1 MHMNS
6 RNTFRLWIIGTAL
19 FVISVS
25 FLGYRDVQEE
35 FDELAI
41 LRELKGE
48 TVVPVLCGEA
58 RGIAGEDY
66 TNNQEVCWYAISRF
80 RVLYPEHNEQSDEAL
95 ARKLYAARGVD
106 LHFPPPP
113 KPWTTMGFWA
123 SIAIGIPLM
132 ALVLAA
138 CLVWAFSCTARR
150 SR

>member
-1 MHMNS
+1 MNS

-113 KPWTTMGFWA
+113 RPWTTMGFWA
-123 SIAIGIPLM
+123 SIAFGIPSV
-132 ALVLAA
+132 ALVLGA
-138 CLVWAFSCTARR
+138 CLVWGFSRTARR
-150 SR
+150 ST

>member
-1 MHMNS
+1 MEFTSFVKEQMRMNS
-6 RNTFRLWIIGTAL
+6 RNVFRLWIIGTAL
-19 FVISVS
+19 FVISVA
-25 FLGYRDVQEE
+25 FLGYRDVQKE

-113 KPWTTMGFWA
+113 NAPSRPFSPKSDPRRTRTTG
-123 SIAIGIPLM
+123 
-132 ALVLAA
+132 
-138 CLVWAFSCTARR
+138 C
-150 SR
+150 